1 MATAPDQIRERSAHE
16 TEAGRALPASWWE
29 GLCCW
34 LATTLKGMEMT
45 LQRRREADGEWE
57 VECLPH
63 PLESITT
70 HQTPNGVQIIWIGA
84 SIDGKTRVFEFAGAN
99 SITLFKDPAGFPA
112 RVEIRNE
119 EEQLLLCFTGP
130 IEPQTRQTSNS
141 WGE

>member
-1 MATAPDQIRERSAHE
+1 MAAARDHSWMNAAHE
-16 TEAGRALPASWWE
+16 TKAEQSLPASWWE

-45 LQRRREADGEWE
+45 LERRCEAEGEWK
-57 VECLPH
+57 VECLSH

-70 HQTPNGVQIIWIGA
+70 HQTPNGVQIISIGA
-84 SIDGKTRVFEFAGAN
+84 SIDGKSRIFEFAGAN
-99 SITLFKDPAGFPA
+99 SITLFKDPAGLPV

-119 EEQLLLCFTGP
+119 DERVLLCFAGP
-130 IEPQTRQTSNS
+130 IEPQTRQSSNA